1 MKTLYT
7 FLLISLCAQM
17 TLAQSNE
24 DYYNPVKAPVKANYE
39 PVTPQINKF
48 KTRRA
53 ETALSRIN
61 NIRIRNRLYFG
72 IDGFLRTDK
81 SAISN
86 TFNGLID
93 TRTGAK
99 SGYSVSLGW
108 INQEKW
114 ALELEYARSPIHNI
128 LVINGDYPME
138 YKMENDKNNL
148 ALRMK
153 RRLLFGRSN
162 SSLRKSAFWIGA
174 GAGIVPN
181 SGKQKEYLQ
190 FEGYA
195 RQGRRPVLDTLFLT
209 SDTHTSSKI
218 TSFADVT
225 AEYVLKVAKAVDL
238 SFYARKQWGFGT
250 SLTTDMAYY
259 VNKVQTQQSTIK
271 ADGSGMTFG
280 ISLRYVFAIGLHD
293 GDPNH
298 RE

>member
-17 TLAQSNE
+17 TLAQNNE
-24 DYYNPVKAPVKANYE
+24 DYYNPVTAPVKQKYE
-39 PVTPQINKF
+39 PVVPEINKF
-48 KTRRA
+48 KTHRA
-53 ETALSRIN
+53 QTALSRIN

-93 TRTGAK
+93 TRNGAK

-148 ALRMK
+148 ALRAK

-174 GAGIVPN
+174 GVGIVPN

-298 RE
+298 RK